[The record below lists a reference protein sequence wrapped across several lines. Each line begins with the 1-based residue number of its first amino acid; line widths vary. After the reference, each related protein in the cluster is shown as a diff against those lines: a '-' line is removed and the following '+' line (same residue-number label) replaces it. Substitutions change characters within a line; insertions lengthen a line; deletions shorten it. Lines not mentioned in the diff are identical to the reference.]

1 MPYFVKWYIAGQ
13 DEAQEQQTAYATPD
27 HAMDFACAILRQ
39 DPTDIWVEDD
49 AGNQIALDARIR
61 RHCGARGLA

>member
-13 DEAQEQQTAYATPD
+13 DEAQEQQTAYATSD

-39 DPTDIWVEDD
+39 DPADIWVEDD
-49 AGNQIALDARIR
+49 SGNQVALAARIR
-61 RHCGARGLA
+61 RHCAARGLA